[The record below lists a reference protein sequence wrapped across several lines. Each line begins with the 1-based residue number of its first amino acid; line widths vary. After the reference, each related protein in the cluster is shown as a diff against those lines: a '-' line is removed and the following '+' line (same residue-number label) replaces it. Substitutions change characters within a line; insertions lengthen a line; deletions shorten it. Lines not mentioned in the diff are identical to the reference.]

1 MDAAGFPL
9 QKISPWYWTVKEI
22 VLLIVVHPHFAFV
35 VTQGEYLGFAKE
47 FEGQWKMEGSGRW
60 SIYESQKYMEVL
72 KQNAEL
78 KALIKELST
87 VLPRRAESQIRA
99 HHQKMLKKYGSI
111 RDIIRVGG
119 RSENQALTNIS
130 FRLDGSLGKFKA
142 MIQQLAQALN
152 VDKL

>member
-1 MDAAGFPL
+1 MESKSEELLGLKLDSLLNLGNSFDSPPEPSNMSFS
-9 QKISPWYWTVKEI
+9 QKSLK
-22 VLLIVVHPHFAFV
+22 
-35 VTQGEYLGFAKE
+35 
-47 FEGQWKMEGSGRW
+47 GSGRW